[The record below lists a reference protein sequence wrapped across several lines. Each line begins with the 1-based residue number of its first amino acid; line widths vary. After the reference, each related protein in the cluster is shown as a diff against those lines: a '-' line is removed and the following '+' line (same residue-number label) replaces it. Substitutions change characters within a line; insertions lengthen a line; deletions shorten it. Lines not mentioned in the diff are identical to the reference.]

1 MQKVTFALV
10 ALLVTA
16 SVLVNQPG
24 LPVDAQPQAPKG
36 VCKTA
41 TTTPTIA
48 GGSWEAR
55 APSPLHRS
63 ETAAATLNGKIYIA
77 GGLAGQS
84 SFFSGI
90 STSFEVY
97 DPSTDTWKE
106 LAPIPKALHHISL
119 ASAHGHL
126 YMTGGYTALDFIANT
141 KSTWV
146 YDPQSDSWSAVAD
159 MPAPRAA
166 ATVSTINDIIYLV
179 GGVTSASTQL
189 WTYDPAADKWNTQ
202 HAPMPT
208 AREHLTSAV
217 VDGKLYVIGGEVPNP
232 DGTGNETYQRL
243 TTTEMYDPATDQWTA
258 LAPMP
263 TPRSSITSAVING
276 QIHVVSGENVQDT
289 CVFPQHEVY
298 DPKTNTW
305 SAMVDLATARHGA
318 VSGVV
323 DGKWYVIDGATVPG
337 LLTITALSDTV
348 EVFIP
353 AQSS

>member
-1 MQKVTFALV
+1 MRKAVFVLI
-10 ALLVTA
+10 ALLVIVSALVGPTA
-16 SVLVNQPG
+16 RPTE
-24 LPVDAQPQAPKG
+24 AQTIKG
-36 VCKTA
+36 VCKNLA
-41 TTTPTIA
+41 ASTPTP
-48 GGSWEAR
+48 GGSWQQR
-55 APSPLHRS
+55 TPSPLHRS
-63 ETAAATLNGKIYIA
+63 ETAAATLDGKIYVA
-77 GGLAGQS
+77 GGLAGQT

-90 STSFEVY
+90 STSFESY
-97 DPSTDTWKE
+97 DPASDSWKE

-119 ASAHGHL
+119 ASAHGRI
-126 YMTGGYTALDFIANT
+126 YMTGGYTALDFVPDV

-146 YDPQSDSWSAVAD
+146 YDPQADSWSTAAD

-179 GGVTSASTQL
+179 GGVTAASTQL
-189 WTYDPAADKWNTQ
+189 WTYDPAANKWNTQ

-232 DGTGNETYQRL
+232 DGSGNETYQRL
-243 TTTEMYDPATDQWTA
+243 TTTEVYDPATDQWTT
-258 LAPMP
+258 LASMP

-305 SAMVDLATARHGA
+305 SAMADLPTPRHGA

-337 LLTITALSDTV
+337 LLTITALSNTV

-353 AQSS
+353 PQSS